1 MFLAL
6 KEIKHEKL
14 RYGLVISMVVL
25 ISYLIFILTSLAQGL
40 GSQNTAAID
49 TWNIKQ
55 VVLNKDSDI
64 NMRQSFLTTQ
74 QVDQLHQGKNDAVI
88 GQAAVVATPTCRK
101 SAQPLLESN
110 QPNLFIKI

>member
-74 QVDQLHQGKNDAVI
+74 HFTKAKMMLSLAKPPWLLNTLI
-88 GQAAVVATPTCRK
+88 CRK
-101 SAQPLLESN
+101 SVQPLLESSQLN
-110 QPNLFIKI
+110 SSTRI

>member
-55 VVLNKDSDI
+55 VVLNKDCRILMSE
-64 NMRQSFLTTQ
+64 SLFKTTCLMFH
-74 QVDQLHQGKNDAVI
+74 VSI
-88 GQAAVVATPTCRK
+88 AAV
-101 SAQPLLESN
+101 
-110 QPNLFIKI
+110 F

>member
-40 GSQNTAAID
+40 GSGR
-49 TWNIKQ
+49 
-55 VVLNKDSDI
+55 L
-64 NMRQSFLTTQ
+64 
-74 QVDQLHQGKNDAVI
+74 
-88 GQAAVVATPTCRK
+88 
-101 SAQPLLESN
+101 
-110 QPNLFIKI
+110 